1 MKFVEVLLVKLRF
14 SPILLLI
21 VVSAQAQLDSVVAQI
36 TNSTRESFVTGIS
49 GDGRFVVFE
58 STGNIATVNP
68 RNSDGNR
75 EIFLFD
81 YAQRQIFQITNTKSL
96 LNDPARD
103 PSFDNIKVEIVNQ
116 RPVISNDGRWIAFS
130 SNATCSYPGNPTASP
145 PIPPIDPTATTNPG
159 NFDPNTTDTS
169 FPCNITLG
177 SNVTNNLVNDG
188 NTEIWLYQI
197 PLVPPAD
204 LSSGDEVPFVDLSAG
219 TFIRVTN
226 TLPSRLPQP
235 GTSSTAAVIADDNRD
250 VSINDN
256 GNVIAFISNRDLVP
270 CPTTPSPTCGNA
282 YPDFDNPEVYVY
294 VHSVNTISQVTA
306 TPRGNILAPIYNVN
320 PNISGNGLRVFF
332 LSNANNPIV
341 GMSGGNNSDNSDEIF
356 YADLDP
362 NGNPTGTKR
371 QVTQTSRTQ
380 TNDFVNIL
388 SYGKR
393 VSRDGRFI
401 AFESFADLTNE
412 NNGNN
417 YNSSAVFVFDATASA
432 NPFRRIGPRADADPG
447 ASEGDVLR
455 FPGFTDYDSN
465 GTPATVVLTTRL
477 NITPSGTIPSNP
489 QDGLNPAPER
499 PPQIYAYQLNQPP
512 SSARFTR
519 VSKFPA
525 SSVIASTQA
534 YASNSFR
541 RMAFSLAQSELG
553 TGNFDLVTEGY
564 YLLTPFVETTAA
576 ANFNFAT
583 GASRL
588 AVSPSPVPTP
598 SPTSSPTPTPSPTT
612 SPTPTP
618 TPITPPAVQ
627 GISPGMLAIV
637 SLDSGFIRP
646 IPNKTAVGSI
656 SRSPQLPIELAG
668 VTMTIGGATVG
679 LKSISRREIV
689 FVVPLGLSTGS
700 SDSASYPF
708 VINVRGVVYKGT
720 VTIVPFRPDVFT
732 NLPSPGP
739 GGRAKIQNVTNR
751 VPTTEPFTTTTIK
764 IKGGR
769 RVPTV
774 LRIYVTGVANI
785 DIRSLLLVRIGSVTI
800 PVSISSSN
808 PRTIEPG
815 IQVIDFELPSSLAG
829 AGDQPVVVSVTFSGR
844 EYSSRLDDTAPKTR
858 IL

>member
-1 MKFVEVLLVKLRF
+1 MKPKPLPFIFLFLLVA
-14 SPILLLI
+14 
-21 VVSAQAQLDSVVAQI
+21 SAKAQLDSIVAQI
-36 TNSTRESFVTGIS
+36 TNSPRESFVTGIS
-49 GDGRFVVFE
+49 GDGRFVVLE
-58 STGNIATVNP
+58 STGDIATVNP
-68 RNSDGNR
+68 RNADGNR

-96 LNDPARD
+96 LNDPTRG
-103 PSFDNIKVEIVNQ
+103 PTFDNVKVEIVNQ

-130 SNATCSYPGNPTASP
+130 SNATCSYPGNPTANP
-145 PIPPIDPTATTNPG
+145 PIPPLDPSAITNPG
-159 NFDPNTTDTS
+159 NFDPNTTDPS
-169 FPCNITLG
+169 FPCNITSG
-177 SNVTNNLVNDG
+177 SSVTSNLVNDG

-197 PLVPPAD
+197 PPVPPAD

-226 TLPSRLPQP
+226 TLPSRLPQA
-235 GTSSTAAVIADDNRD
+235 GTSSTPAVIADDNRD
-250 VSINDN
+250 VSIDDN

-270 CPTTPSPTCGNA
+270 CPTTPSPTCGNS

-294 VHSVNTISQVTA
+294 VRSASTISQITA
-306 TPRGNILAPIYNVN
+306 TPRGGILSPIYNVN

-341 GMSGGNNSDNSDEIF
+341 GMTGGNNSDNSDEIF
-356 YADLDP
+356 YADLDS

-371 QVTQTSRTQ
+371 QVTQTSPTQ
-380 TNDFVNIL
+380 SNDFVNIL

-417 YNSSAVFVFDATASA
+417 YNASAVFVFDSAAST
-432 NPFRRIGPRADADPG
+432 NPFRRVSPRADADPG
-447 ASEGDVLR
+447 APQGDVLR
-455 FPGFTDYDSN
+455 FPTFTDYDSS
-465 GTPATVVLTTRL
+465 GMPRTVVLTTRL
-477 NITPSGTIPSNP
+477 NINSQGQIPSNP
-489 QDGLNPAPER
+489 QEGLNPDPAR
-499 PPQIYAYQLNQPP
+499 PPQIYAYQLDQLPA
-512 SSARFTR
+512 SARFIR
-519 VSKFPA
+519 ISKFPA
-525 SSVIASTQA
+525 SNVVASTQA

-541 RMAFSLAQSELG
+541 RVAFSLAQSELG
-553 TGNFDLVTEGY
+553 TGNFDQVTEGY
-564 YLLTPFVETTAA
+564 YLLTPFVETVAV

-598 SPTSSPTPTPSPTT
+598 SPSPTPTPSP
-612 SPTPTP
+612 SPTVSPAPTP
-618 TPITPPAVQ
+618 TPITPPAVH

-637 SLDSGFIRP
+637 SLDSGFIRAV
-646 IPNKTAVGSI
+646 PNKTAVGSV

-668 VTMTIGGATVG
+668 VTMMIGGASVG
-679 LKSISRREIV
+679 LKSVSRREIV

-720 VTIVPFRPDVFT
+720 VTIVPFRPDIFT
-732 NLPSPGP
+732 TLPSPGP

-751 VPTTEPFTTTTIK
+751 VPTTEPFTVTTIK
-764 IKGGR
+764 VKGGR

-785 DIRSLLLVRIGSVTI
+785 DIRSLLLVRIGNRTI
-800 PVSISSSN
+800 PVSISQSN
-808 PRTIEPG
+808 PKTIEPG
-815 IQVIDFELPSSLAG
+815 IQVIDFELPSSLDG
-829 AGDQPVVVSVTFSGR
+829 AGDQPVIVSVTFLGR
-844 EYSSRLDDTAPKTR
+844 EYSSRLDDTAPRTT